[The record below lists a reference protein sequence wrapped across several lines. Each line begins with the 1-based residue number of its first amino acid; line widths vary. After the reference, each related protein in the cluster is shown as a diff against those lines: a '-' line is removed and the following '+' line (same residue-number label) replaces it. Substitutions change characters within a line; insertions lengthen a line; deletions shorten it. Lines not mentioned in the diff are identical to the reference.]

1 MSPSSRS
8 PWRHLPNALT
18 ILRLLMAVPIA
29 LLVVAGDNVLAMAL
43 FIAAG
48 ATDAIDGWLAKRFA
62 WQSQLGGWLDPL
74 ADKTLVLAVCFAL
87 ALRGDLPYW
96 LFAVIAIRDVIIVSG
111 AVAYHFNFAPLH
123 AAPTLVGKLT
133 TLALLCLVVV
143 LLWRNVSDVV
153 PIWLVHALVYLSVA
167 MLVASGADYVR
178 RWSVKARKVSSQK
191 SIDPELG
198 P

>member
-1 MSPSSRS
+1 MKPPSRS

-18 ILRLLMAVPIA
+18 ILRLLMAAPIA
-29 LLVVAGDNVLAMAL
+29 LLVLAGDSALALAL

-48 ATDAIDGWLAKRFA
+48 ATDAIDGWLAKHFG

-74 ADKTLVLAVCFAL
+74 ADKALVLAVCLAL

-96 LFAVIAIRDVIIVSG
+96 LFGVIAIRDLVIVSG
-111 AVAYHFNFAPLH
+111 AVAFHFNFAPLQ

-133 TLALLCLVVV
+133 TLILLSFVVI

-153 PIWLVHALVYLSVA
+153 PVWLVHTMVYLSVA
-167 MLVASGADYVR
+167 MLVASGVDYVR
-178 RWSVKARKVSSQK
+178 RWSAKARKVSRQK
-191 SIDPELG
+191 SIDPEHR

>member
-1 MSPSSRS
+1 MSSPSRS

-29 LLVVAGDNVLAMAL
+29 LWVVADDSALALAL

-48 ATDAIDGWLAKRFA
+48 ATDAIDGWLAKRFG

-74 ADKTLVLAVCFAL
+74 ADKALVLAVCFAL

-96 LFAVIAIRDVIIVSG
+96 LFAVIAIRDLVIVSG
-111 AVAYHFNFAPLH
+111 AVAFHFNFAPLH
-123 AAPTLVGKLT
+123 AAPTLIGKLT
-133 TLALLCLVVV
+133 TLTLLSLVVI

-153 PIWLVHALVYLSVA
+153 PIWGVQALMYFSVA

-178 RWSVKARKVSSQK
+178 RWSAKARNLASQK
-191 SIDPELG
+191 SIDPELR

>member
-1 MSPSSRS
+1 MKPPSRS

-18 ILRLLMAVPIA
+18 ILRLLMAAPIA
-29 LLVVAGDNVLAMAL
+29 LLVLAGDSALAMAL

-48 ATDAIDGWLAKRFA
+48 ATDAIDGWLAKHFG

-74 ADKTLVLAVCFAL
+74 ADKALVLAVCLAL

-96 LFAVIAIRDVIIVSG
+96 LFGVIAIRDLVIVSG
-111 AVAYHFNFAPLH
+111 AVAFHFNFAPLQ

-133 TLALLCLVVV
+133 TLILLSFVVI

-153 PIWLVHALVYLSVA
+153 PVWLVHTMVYLSVA
-167 MLVASGADYVR
+167 MLVASGVDYVR
-178 RWSVKARKVSSQK
+178 RWSAKARKVSRQK
-191 SIDPELG
+191 SIDPEHR